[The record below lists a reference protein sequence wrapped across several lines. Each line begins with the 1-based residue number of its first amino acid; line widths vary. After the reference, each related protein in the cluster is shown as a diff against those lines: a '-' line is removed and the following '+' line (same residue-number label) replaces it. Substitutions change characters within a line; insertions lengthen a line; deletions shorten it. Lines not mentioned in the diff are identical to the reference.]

1 MLCKKVETKKYDK
14 LVRSIDQALEGKR
27 ISYAGF
33 SKTLG
38 INSIAFYNHFKS
50 YGFTLENLEHFLQVA
65 KKLPPKLIK
74 CLKCNKEFMPKAKS
88 VKRAF
93 CDCCREELRKKS
105 RETDVLRYTYPKW
118 VTEIENYEIR
128 CLVEQEFHID
138 ENTAFKMS
146 KAVSAEEA
154 RDIRSARWYHPL
166 QHYSSVVYDTMTAAK
181 R

>member
-14 LVRSIDQALEGKR
+14 LVHAIDNVLETKR

-33 SKTLG
+33 SKAMG

-50 YGFTLENLEHFLQVA
+50 YGFTLEDLEQFLQTA

-74 CLKCNKEFMPKAKS
+74 CIKCNKEFTPKAKS

-93 CDCCREELRKKS
+93 CSDCREEMRKKS
-105 RETDVLRYTYPKW
+105 RESDILRYNYPKW
-118 VTEIENYEIR
+118 VTDIEDHAIR
-128 CLVEQEFHID
+128 SLVEQEFHID
-138 ENTAFKMS
+138 ELTAYQMS
-146 KAVSAEEA
+146 QAATAEDAKA
-154 RDIRSARWYHPL
+154 IRSTRWYRPM
-166 QHYSSVVYDTMTAAK
+166 QHYSSVIYNTISVSK